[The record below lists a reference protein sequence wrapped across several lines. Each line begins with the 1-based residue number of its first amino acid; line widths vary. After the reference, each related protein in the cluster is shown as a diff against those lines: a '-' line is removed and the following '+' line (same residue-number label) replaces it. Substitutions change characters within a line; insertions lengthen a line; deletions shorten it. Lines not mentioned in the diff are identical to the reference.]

1 MTRTRTIRL
10 LAAALS
16 AVAIGGVGTTPAVR
30 AQDSSAVAV
39 NTKDDSTVFRFVF
52 AVRRVMG
59 DVVDQTN
66 AAVAY
71 SSCENCQTVA
81 IAFQV
86 LLVYGDPS
94 VVDPTN
100 LALAINYE
108 CTLCDTLAS
117 AYQFVFGLAG
127 PVRFTAEG
135 QHQINDIRKQLSDL
149 RKSGLTGAE
158 IQQKTDALADQLR
171 QVLATEVVP
180 VGPTEEP
187 GAAPEKTSTTPTE
200 TTPPT
205 TTETT
210 PTTTETTPETTS
222 TTPTTT
228 TETTPTTTETTP
240 SP

>member
-1 MTRTRTIRL
+1 MTPTRITRL
-10 LAAALS
+10 LTCALAAAAFAFGPAAAPAPAQDS
-16 AVAIGGVGTTPAVR
+16 AAVAI
-30 AQDSSAVAV
+30 
-39 NTKDDSTVFRFVF
+39 NTKDDSSVFRFVF
-52 AVRRVMG
+52 AVRHVMG

-71 SSCENCQTVA
+71 ASCENCQTVA

-100 LALAINYE
+100 LAMAINYE

-117 AYQFVFGLAG
+117 AYQFVFGFSG

-135 QHQINDIRKQLSDL
+135 NRQIADIRRQLEQLRQADL
-149 RKSGLTGAE
+149 SNPE
-158 IQQKTDALADQLR
+158 IQAEVDGLADQLR
-171 QVLATEVVP
+171 QVLSTEVVA
-180 VGPTEEP
+180 VGESPA
-187 GAAPEKTSTTPTE
+187 AAPPAETETTPSTTPPTTETTPTTTE

-210 PTTTETTPETTS
+210 PTTTETTP
-222 TTPTTT
+222 TTT
-228 TETTPTTTETTP
+228 TTP
-240 SP
+240 